1 MLEVLVGWKSC
12 YSMMIWTRK
21 KSAQNALSI
30 RNKDSQPGAYL
41 AIHGVRNLE
50 LISQGSSEGGVGL
63 TEAAEYADVA
73 ADVETEQDRGYGC
86 IADECPRS
94 VEV

>member
-63 TEAAEYADVA
+63 TEAAEYADV
-73 ADVETEQDRGYGC
+73 ETERDRGYGC
-86 IADECPRS
+86 IAVECPRALKY
-94 VEV
+94 E